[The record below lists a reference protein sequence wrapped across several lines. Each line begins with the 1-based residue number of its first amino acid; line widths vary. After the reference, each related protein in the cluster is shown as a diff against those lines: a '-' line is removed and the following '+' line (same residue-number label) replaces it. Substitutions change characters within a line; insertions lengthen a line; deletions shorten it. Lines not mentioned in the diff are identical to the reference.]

1 MKRAN
6 KRPSATKQTHKP
18 GPNKKDKRVKEE
30 KMKRSKRGNGQREGG
45 GMARGGIELEI
56 EIPFLCPASY
66 CLAVWLTKAI
76 SCKQQVGM
84 KI

>member
-1 MKRAN
+1 MKRGRG
-6 KRPSATKQTHKP
+6 KWRGGWAT
-18 GPNKKDKRVKEE
+18 
-30 KMKRSKRGNGQREGG
+30 
-45 GMARGGIELEI
+45 RGGIERKI

-76 SCKQQVGM
+76 SSKQQVGM

>member
-1 MKRAN
+1 MER
-6 KRPSATKQTHKP
+6 
-18 GPNKKDKRVKEE
+18 
-30 KMKRSKRGNGQREGG
+30 GG
-45 GMARGGIELEI
+45 GVVEKKTTRGGIEREI

-76 SCKQQVGM
+76 SSKQQVGM

>member
-1 MKRAN
+1 MKR
-6 KRPSATKQTHKP
+6 
-18 GPNKKDKRVKEE
+18 G
-30 KMKRSKRGNGQREGG
+30 RGKWRKWGG
-45 GMARGGIELEI
+45 TMRGSIEREI

-76 SCKQQVGM
+76 SSKQQVGM